1 MKPAGMAGGV
11 RSPGAAGGVTS
22 AVVLVVDDDEDNIR
36 IVSSILL
43 ARGFEVRLARD
54 GRSAL
59 ESIRQQ
65 RPDLVLLDVMMPGLD
80 GMQVLDHIRANPQS
94 SSVPVI
100 MLTAKTTDQDLLDG
114 YRSGASYYVTK
125 PFTSR
130 QLLYAIALVLGREPP
145 G

>member
-11 RSPGAAGGVTS
+11 KSRGAAGGVTS

-65 RPDLVLLDVMMPGLD
+65 RPDLVLLDVLMPGLD

>member
-1 MKPAGMAGGV
+1 MKPAGMPGGVKSPRAGG
-11 RSPGAAGGVTS
+11 GMTS

>member
-1 MKPAGMAGGV
+1 VKPAGMAGGV
-11 RSPGAAGGVTS
+11 KSRGAAGGVTS

-65 RPDLVLLDVMMPGLD
+65 RPDLVLLDVLMPGLD